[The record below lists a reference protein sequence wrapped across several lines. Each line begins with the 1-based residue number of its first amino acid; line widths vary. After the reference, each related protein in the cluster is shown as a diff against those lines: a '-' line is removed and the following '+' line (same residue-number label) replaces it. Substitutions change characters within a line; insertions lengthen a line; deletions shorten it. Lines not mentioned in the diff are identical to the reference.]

1 MKTMKGIL
9 AAGLL
14 TGLAATSAQ
23 AQDYS
28 WYLGAELGVN
38 LLNDTTVTGDG
49 RLGTTNYNGA
59 GLGKSEGGIGWGIVG
74 QVGAPITP
82 WLRIEGELGYRGND
96 LDRNNGS
103 RLDGDV
109 GIFSFMAN
117 GYLDIPTGTALT
129 PYVGVGAGGAAVWM
143 DGGAGIFGNVDDQDL
158 VFAYQAIAGLS
169 YRLSPEISIKAD
181 YRYFATTEATFASA
195 SGVDLSTDLDSHNFM
210 VGFTYHFGNAAPA
223 PAPVAPA
230 PVVAPAPRNFI
241 VFFDWDKADLTPEA
255 QSILRQAS
263 EYIKKGGLTR
273 ITLTGHADRSGTD
286 SYNVRLSQRRG
297 ENVKKFLV
305 NLGVGAN
312 SMSTIAKGESLPL
325 VPTADGVR
333 EPQNRRVEIVM

>member
-1 MKTMKGIL
+1 MKTIKGIL

-14 TGLAATSAQ
+14 TGLATAAQ

-28 WYLGAELGVN
+28 WYLGAEIGVN

-49 RLGTTNYNGA
+49 TFGATTYNGA
-59 GLGKSEGGIGWGIVG
+59 NLGKSEGDLGWAAVG

-82 WLRIEGELGYRGND
+82 WLRLEGEFGYRGNT
-96 LDRNNGS
+96 LDRNSAN

-117 GYLDIPTGTALT
+117 GYVDIPTGSALT
-129 PYVGVGAGGAAVWM
+129 PYVGIGAGGAAVWM
-143 DGGAGIFGNVDDQDL
+143 DGTAGAFGAVDDDDF
-158 VFAYQAIAGLS
+158 VFAYQGIAGLA
-169 YRLSPEISIKAD
+169 YRLSPEVSIKAD
-181 YRYFATTEATFASA
+181 YRYFGTTEATFSSA
-195 SGVDLSTDLDSHNFM
+195 SGVKMTTDLDSHTFM

-230 PVVAPAPRNFI
+230 PVVAPPPRNFI

-255 QSILRQAS
+255 QSILRQAA
-263 EYIKKGGLTR
+263 EYIKKGGVTR

-286 SYNVRLSQRRG
+286 TYNVRLSQRRG
-297 ENVKKFLV
+297 DNVKKFLV
-305 NLGVGAN
+305 NLGVAAN
-312 SMSTIAKGESLPL
+312 SMGTVAKGESVPL